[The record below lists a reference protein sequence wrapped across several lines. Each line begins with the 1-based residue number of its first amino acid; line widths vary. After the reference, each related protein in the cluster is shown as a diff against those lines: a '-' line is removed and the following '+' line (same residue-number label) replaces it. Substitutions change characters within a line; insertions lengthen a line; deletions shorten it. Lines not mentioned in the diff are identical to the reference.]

1 MRSIVFAAL
10 LLIALPG
17 CRTAPIA
24 SPPVQVEPPR
34 KPPLAKVPLGP
45 SFQDEIARFLSGLL
59 PEQTSSARP

>member
-1 MRSIVFAAL
+1 MRSTVFAAL

-34 KPPLAKVPLGP
+34 KPPLVKVPLGP
-45 SFQDEIARFLSGLL
+45 SFRDRMQSFLTGKL
-59 PEQTSSARP
+59 PEPTSSARP

>member
-1 MRSIVFAAL
+1 MKSPAFALTL
-10 LLIALPG
+10 LLLLPG

-45 SFQDEIARFLSGLL
+45 SFRDQMQSFLTGKL